1 MMNWLQIKDSWR
13 DIELTNKRY
22 TFHLKAN
29 ADGGTVT
36 INSGSSY
43 SFTFAV
49 HYAQSIVLSKD
60 DLVELGRFLKPF
72 VDEAENDGT

>member
-1 MMNWLQIKDSWR
+1 MNWLQIKDAWR
-13 DIELTNKRY
+13 DIELKNKRY

-43 SFTFAV
+43 
-49 HYAQSIVLSKD
+49 AQSIVLSRE
-60 DLVELGRFLKPF
+60 DLAELGSFLQPF
-72 VDEAENDGT
+72 VEQGEK

>member
-1 MMNWLQIKDSWR
+1 MNWLGIKDAWR

-43 SFTFAV
+43 
-49 HYAQSIVLSKD
+49 AQSIVLSKD

>member
-1 MMNWLQIKDSWR
+1 MREKVMNWLQIKNAWR

-29 ADGGTVT
+29 ADGG
-36 INSGSSY
+36 IAKIKDPMSEHLI
-43 SFTFAV
+43 A
-49 HYAQSIVLSKD
+49 LSRE

-72 VDEAENDGT
+72 VDEAENNGT